1 MQKKQKEKAHKAAEE
16 TIRTLFR
23 EAEATKNRKLADR
36 YAELARKI
44 SMKAKVKLPLGFK
57 RRICKHCHKFLVPG
71 ENCRIRVSKG
81 KVVYYC
87 LNCRHFMRFPYK

>member
-57 RRICKHCHKFLVPG
+57 RRICKQGLCAYGRSLEWRSSSTLKQPRSGGSLP
-71 ENCRIRVSKG
+71 S
-81 KVVYYC
+81 
-87 LNCRHFMRFPYK
+87 P